1 MRKNTLD
8 GPANVTYPAA
18 NDLQDQTVTV
28 SSRLVLMF
36 PGFEPLPAEAH
47 CRRFVREAA
56 KTAPLYGMTLSPS
69 AVTAERRSASAVG
82 TGSFSVKA
90 AGDGWATDTEIVIYE
105 LSELNED
112 YAARNPVSRFV
123 LGLVALADFIVTGTF
138 FRYLPTGWR
147 YAFFF
152 IFPLLVVIGAAL
164 AAWLGYVVGAA
175 VFPAS
180 PALAGSVAAIAAGL
194 LALYA
199 AQRRWNFLLAMDD
212 WAVARDLA
220 RGRNPAIAARFA
232 LLSADVVRRA
242 KPAKPRRY
250 CSPRIASAPSLPS
263 GRLPIRCAKAAR
275 RNSPACSRSGRASS
289 RSRFIR
295 PPNHCAPMSK
305 RSSRPIRRGSTCSR

>member
-1 MRKNTLD
+1 MQNMLD

-28 SSRLVLMF
+28 GSRLVLMF

-69 AVTAERRSASAVG
+69 AVTAEPRSASAIG

-112 YAARNPVSRFV
+112 YAARNPLSRFV
-123 LGLVALADFIVTGTF
+123 FGLVALADFIVTGTF
-138 FRYLPTGWR
+138 FRYLQTGWR

-152 IFPLLVVIGAAL
+152 IFPLLVVIGAVL
-164 AAWLGYVVGAA
+164 AAWLGHVVGAA
-175 VFPAS
+175 VLPAS
-180 PALAGSVAAIAAGL
+180 PALAGWVLAVAAGL
-194 LALYA
+194 LVLYA
-199 AQRRWNFLLAMDD
+199 AQRRWHFLLVMDD

-220 RGRNPAIAARFA
+220 RGSNPAIAARFA

-242 KPAKPRRY
+242 QA
-250 CSPRIASAPSLPS
+250 CE
-263 GRLPIRCAKAAR
+263 AA
-275 RNSPACSRSGRASS
+275 GDTV
-289 RSRFIR
+289 
-295 PPNHCAPMSK
+295 
-305 RSSRPIRRGSTCSR
+305 RGT